1 MNLWKSLLVL
11 ICWSISPHWT
21 KSFLH
26 SQSALQCK
34 FFHQFQGGSIFV
46 QVDEP
51 VQLRHFR
58 QPFRFQILQEP
69 WEKLCSSD
77 FECPLE
83 LIWSSSWSKA
93 PFEVEK
99 AATHPRVGGDS
110 NTGVST
116 WSKRLLFWANLLGVV
131 ECYEARNMRDA
142 CVCIYI
148 LGSRWGANTNPKTSG
163 CASGRAN
170 THKLRF
176 KLVCEACRSQLSQL
190 ILNRSGYLTINVGG
204 CGNRKSGDLGDT

>member
-1 MNLWKSLLVL
+1 MKEPAGSYLLEHLTTLNQVFLALAICAPVQILPPIPRGEHLRTSRWACPTATLSATIPFSNPARAVRETLQQWLWMSTGIDLIIQLV
-11 ICWSISPHWT
+11 
-21 KSFLH
+21 K
-26 SQSALQCK
+26 SALRGRKGCYTPK
-34 FFHQFQGGSIFV
+34 GWRWLKHRCLNMV
-46 QVDEP
+46 
-51 VQLRHFR
+51 
-58 QPFRFQILQEP
+58 
-69 WEKLCSSD
+69 
-77 FECPLE
+77 
-83 LIWSSSWSKA
+83 
-93 PFEVEK
+93 
-99 AATHPRVGGDS
+99 
-110 NTGVST
+110 
-116 WSKRLLFWANLLGVV
+116 KRLLFWANLLGVV